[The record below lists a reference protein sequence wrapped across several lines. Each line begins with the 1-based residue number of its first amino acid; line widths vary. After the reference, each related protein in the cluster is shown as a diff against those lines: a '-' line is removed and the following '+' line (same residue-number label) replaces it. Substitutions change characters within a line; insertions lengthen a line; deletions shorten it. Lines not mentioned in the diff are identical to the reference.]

1 MIEKRGD
8 NFFIIFAQT
17 LDMEYEQFIEI
28 NPGIRFGKPCIRGT
42 RITVQDI
49 LEMLSGGMSFEDILE
64 DFPQLNMEKM
74 RAALAFAAARER
86 KIRLVAA

>member
-1 MIEKRGD
+1 MR
-8 NFFIIFAQT
+8 
-17 LDMEYEQFIEI
+17 YEQYIEI
-28 NPGIRFGKPCIRGT
+28 NPAIRFGKPCIQGT

-64 DFPQLNMEKM
+64 EFPQLTLEKI

-86 KIRLVAA
+86 KIKMVAA